1 MTIRVLVADDER
13 LLRTGFT
20 MILRSEPDLEVVGEA
35 ADGIEAVTA
44 AAEVR
49 PDVILMDIRMPGLDG
64 LEATR
69 QIMGTPDPPR
79 VLVLTTFDL
88 DHYVYSALAA
98 GASGFLLKD
107 TGDDQLIGA
116 IRAVAAGN
124 GLFGPSITRR
134 LIEHYATRV
143 EPAHR
148 AAELETLTE
157 REAEILELLAGALT
171 NAEIAQ
177 ALFISEHTVRTHVAR
192 VLAKL
197 RLHDRAQAIV
207 LAYETGLVRPQHRQ
221 DPRQR

>member
-1 MTIRVLVADDER
+1 MIRVLVVDDER

-35 ADGIEAVTA
+35 ADGLEAETA
-44 AAEVR
+44 AAELR
-49 PDVILMDIRMPGLDG
+49 PDVISMDIRMPGLDG

-69 QIMGTPDPPR
+69 RIMATPNPPR

-134 LIEHYATRV
+134 LIEHYATRT
-143 EPAHR
+143 ERADR
-148 AAELETLTE
+148 AADLSALTE
-157 REAEILELLAGALT
+157 RESEILQLMAGART
-171 NAEIAQ
+171 NAEIAEV
-177 ALFISEHTVRTHVAR
+177 LFISEHTVRTHVAR

-207 LAYETGLVRPQHRQ
+207 LAYETGLVRPQR
-221 DPRQR
+221 RW